1 MSPSKTNTTST
12 SKLRRKYYTPK
23 TIVRPPS
30 PHPPPFEPLI
40 TQTNPEATHSEDQ
53 YPRPDRLANSI
64 HQLKHR
70 SAEIAHA
77 RRPDPGANDP
87 GLWLRCDDGSI
98 SASPCRP
105 CPGADWCGWGK
116 KYYARAGIDLIG
128 VLTDGL

>member
-1 MSPSKTNTTST
+1 M
-12 SKLRRKYYTPK
+12 
-23 TIVRPPS
+23 VRPLPPS
-30 PHPPPFEPLI
+30 FRTTHHS
-40 TQTNPEATHSEDQ
+40 QTNPEATHSEDQ
-53 YPRPDRLANSI
+53 YPTPDRLANSI

-105 CPGADWCGWGK
+105 CPGVHWCGWGK
-116 KYYARAGIDLIG
+116 KYHARADIDLIG
-128 VLTDGL
+128 VLTDSYRGRRAFDCLLL

>member
-12 SKLRRKYYTPK
+12 SKPRRNTTHQRPY
-23 TIVRPPS
+23 IVRPP
-30 PHPPPFEPLI
+30 PPP
-40 TQTNPEATHSEDQ
+40 THHSQTNPEATHSEDQ
-53 YPRPDRLANSI
+53 YPTPDRLANSN

-98 SASPCRP
+98 SASPVVH
-105 CPGADWCGWGK
+105 
-116 KYYARAGIDLIG
+116 ARGLIG
-128 VLTDGL
+128 VAAAKNL

>member
-1 MSPSKTNTTST
+1 M
-12 SKLRRKYYTPK
+12 
-23 TIVRPPS
+23 TI
-30 PHPPPFEPLI
+30 HGAPPPPP
-40 TQTNPEATHSEDQ
+40 THHSQTNPKATDPEDQ
-53 YPRPDRLANSI
+53 YPTPDRLANST

-98 SASPCRP
+98 SASPVVHAR
-105 CPGADWCGWGK
+105 GLIGVAAAK

-128 VLTDGL
+128 VLTDSL